1 MITITSG
8 MALWKYSYASSA
20 RIFCG
25 WYTGI
30 PAATAASFTGE
41 LDLTWPRPR
50 GRSGCVTTPSTLN
63 SLCASSSRRLGRA
76 NAGVPQKTI
85 LSGGT
90 RVLPLAGFFQLANF
104 TLDEVAL
111 EHTQVRDEQDAVQV
125 IDLVAESTGEQAFA
139 AAFELGARRVLR
151 ADGDVLR
158 TFDVA
163 AKTGER
169 KAAFFFALLAFG
181 INNFGIGEDHLR
193 LGNFSI
199 GDVNHREPQAHANLR
214 RCEPHAIRGVHGLE
228 HVRDE
233 FLDVLV
239 EFFDALARSFQHRV
253 AVFHDPMN
261 HLQSVPMLGSQI
273 NVRRHRSLPT
283 RYLRLELVQLLFVT
297 IEIAAGFADGV
308 AAEFFQEC
316 AGQFHR
322 YHRFA
327 RNAACRNDTYI
338 RTLVRRLYGLF
349 RLQVRGEQRA
359 PQRGDWFQI
368 SPHHDIA
375 AVGNAA
381 FQAASSIRGAVEA
394 FLRGVVDDFVLYF
407 RTVTCGICNPRA
419 EFNGFDG
426 LHGHHGAGDARVEF
440 FVPLGVTAQARRN
453 SARHHLKNSADRISG
468 AQDVIHFGDHAR
480 FAGRI
485 HAAQRRFQIFAHAG
499 DFFPGG
505 RAVQARVADG
515 DRVAEHFRREFA
527 QQ

>member
-163 AKTGER
+163 TKPWQR

-181 INNFGIGEDHLR
+181 VNNFGIGQDHLR
-193 LGNFSI
+193 LRNFPI
-199 GDVNHREPQAHANLR
+199 GDVDHREPQAHANLR
-214 RCEPHAIRGVHGLE
+214 RCEPHAIRGVHGFE

-233 FLDVLV
+233 FLEVLV
-239 EFFDALARSFQHRV
+239 EFIHTLARSFQHRV
-253 AVFHDPMN
+253 AVFHDRMN
-261 HLQSVPMLGSQI
+261 HLQSVPMLGSQM
-273 NVRRHRSLPT
+273 NVRRYRSLAT
-283 RYLRLELVQLLFVT
+283 RYLSLELVQLPLVA
-297 IEIAAGFADGV
+297 IEIAAGFADGI
-308 AAEFFQEC
+308 ATEFFQEC

-327 RNAACRNDTYI
+327 RNAACRDYTNI
-338 RTLVRRLYGLF
+338 RTLVRRLHGFFGL
-349 RLQVRGEQRA
+349 QIRGEQRA
-359 PQRGDWFQI
+359 AQRRDRFQI
-368 SPHHDIA
+368 SAHNHVA
-375 AVGNAA
+375 AVSNAA
-381 FQAASSIRGAVEA
+381 FQAAGTIRGTVEA
-394 FLRGVVDDFVLYF
+394 LLRGVVDDLVLHF
-407 RTVTCGICNPRA
+407 RPVTRGICNTRA
-419 EFNGFDG
+419 EFHCFYG
-426 LHGHHGAGDARVEF
+426 LNRHHGAGDARIEF
-440 FVPLGVTAQARRN
+440 FIPLRVTAQARRD
-453 SARHHLKNSADRISG
+453 SARYHFKNAADGISG
-468 AQDVIHFGDHAR
+468 AQNVIHFSDHTR

-505 RAVQARVADG
+505 GPLQARVADG
-515 DRVAEHFRREFA
+515 DGVAEHFRREFA

>member
-151 ADGDVLR
+151 ADGDVLW

-163 AKTGER
+163 PKTWER
-169 KAAFFFALLAFG
+169 EAAFFFALLAFG
-181 INNFGIGEDHLR
+181 VNNFGVGEDHPR
-193 LGNFSI
+193 LWNFSI
-199 GDVNHREPQAHANLR
+199 GDINHCETQAHANLR
-214 RCEPHAIRGVHGLE
+214 CCEPHAIRGVHGFE

-239 EFFDALARSFQHRV
+239 EFFHALARGFQHGV
-253 AVFHDPMN
+253 AVFHDRMN

-273 NVRRHRSLPT
+273 NVRRYASLVT
-283 RYLRLELVQLLFVT
+283 RHVPLELVQLLLIT
-297 IEIAAGFADGV
+297 IEIAAGFADGI
-308 AAEFFQEC
+308 AAEFFKKC
-316 AGQFHR
+316 TGQFHR

-338 RTLVRRLYGLF
+338 RALVGRLHGFF
-349 RLQVRGEQRA
+349 RLQIRGEQRPA
-359 PQRGDWFQI
+359 QGGDRLQI
-368 SPHHDIA
+368 SAHNYVT
-375 AVGNAA
+375 AVGDAA
-381 FQAASSIRGAVEA
+381 F
-394 FLRGVVDDFVLYF
+394 
-407 RTVTCGICNPRA
+407 
-419 EFNGFDG
+419 
-426 LHGHHGAGDARVEF
+426 
-440 FVPLGVTAQARRN
+440 
-453 SARHHLKNSADRISG
+453 
-468 AQDVIHFGDHAR
+468 
-480 FAGRI
+480 
-485 HAAQRRFQIFAHAG
+485 
-499 DFFPGG
+499 
-505 RAVQARVADG
+505 
-515 DRVAEHFRREFA
+515 
-527 QQ
+527 